1 MAHHILIVDDEDDVR
16 LVLEDLFTSRGYNVS
31 QAPDGAA
38 ALEKL
43 KATEEGEFPDLLLA
57 DYQMPNM
64 NGIEFLAASLKIC
77 PSAMRILLTAHGDLQ
92 VAVDAI
98 NQAQVYKFITKPW
111 NNNDLLLTVQRA
123 MEHYDLIREN
133 RAFADMLEMMV
144 EESTEEMERM
154 RNALQDMAKK
164 IRGLIP

>member
-1 MAHHILIVDDEDDVR
+1 MSHHILIVDDEDDVR
-16 LVLEDLFTSRGYNVS
+16 LVLEDLFSSRGYRVS
-31 QAPDGAA
+31 QAPDGSAG
-38 ALEKL
+38 LECL
-43 KATEEGEFPDLLLA
+43 TTAGEDDYPDLLLA

-64 NGIEFLAASLKIC
+64 NGVQFLSKSIEIC
-77 PSAMRILLTAHGDLQ
+77 PLAMRILLTAHGDLQ

-154 RNALQDMAKK
+154 RNALQDMVKK

>member
-1 MAHHILIVDDEDDVR
+1 MPYHILVVDDEDDVR
-16 LVLEDLFTSRGYNVS
+16 LILETLFSGKGYKVS
-31 QAPDGAA
+31 KAVDGAA
-38 ALEKL
+38 AIEFLNASLEDDY
-43 KATEEGEFPDLLLA
+43 PDLIVA

-64 NGIEFLAASLKIC
+64 NGIDFLTRSLEIC
-77 PSAMRILLTAHGDLQ
+77 PTKIRILLTAHGDLQ

-98 NQAQVYKFITKPW
+98 NEAQVYKFITKPW

-123 MEHYDLIREN
+123 LEHYDLIREN

-154 RNALQDMAKK
+154 RNALQDMAKR